1 MRGAAEIRAHGVRFA
16 AIGLVAGA
24 ALLTVGGARAD
35 QDSDRLNSASTNLAA
50 QTHSATLELFALESE
65 LGRVERRIAALQAES
80 ASVARR
86 EASARSRLTL
96 VKRTL
101 AEAEFRLG
109 ARLREL
115 YTQGAADPLA
125 VLLGAESLAEAIST
139 LDNLGNFAKQDRT
152 IVSQVRQARGEVKAA
167 LRDLSRQRA
176 ELSALA
182 ADAGAARSAL
192 LQARGEKQAYL
203 ARLLRER
210 RLNQAQL
217 ARLTDKAQ
225 SAEAKASD
233 IQEDAPAPSAPSA
246 PPAPPASGGGGPG
259 TQVTVQATGYALP
272 GTTATGVP
280 VGWGIVAVDPS
291 FIPLGTRMTIPG
303 YGEGV
308 AADTGSAVKGAIIDL
323 WFPTTAQ
330 ALAWGRRTVTITLH

>member
-1 MRGAAEIRAHGVRFA
+1 M
-16 AIGLVAGA
+16 GLVAAA
-24 ALLTVGGARAD
+24 ALLAAGGARAD
-35 QDSDRLNSASTNLAA
+35 QETDRLRSASANLTSES
-50 QTHSATLELFALESE
+50 QSATLELFALESQ
-65 LGRVERRIAALQAES
+65 LGRVERRIAALRAES
-80 ASVARR
+80 ASVERR
-86 EASARSRLTL
+86 EAAARSHLAL

-109 ARLREL
+109 ARLRQL

-125 VLLGAESLAEAIST
+125 VLLGSESLDEAITT
-139 LDNLGNFAKQDRT
+139 LDNLGSFAKQDRT
-152 IVSQVRQARGEVKAA
+152 IVSQVRQARGDVKAA
-167 LRDLSRQRA
+167 LRDLSAQRA
-176 ELSALA
+176 ELQGLT
-182 ADAGAARSAL
+182 ADAEAARSAL
-192 LQARGEKQAYL
+192 LQARGEKQAYI

-217 ARLTDKAQ
+217 ARLTDRAE

-233 IQEDAPAPSAPSA
+233 IQENAPAPSGPSA
-246 PPAPPASGGGGPG
+246 PSGPPTSSGGAEPG
-259 TQVTVQATGYALP
+259 TKVTVEATGYALP